1 MKKNE
6 LSAFYFTVIFI
17 LSSISTI
24 LLINGIKNLDPLLF
38 ILGIIYFI
46 SSALFFKQYTKLVE
60 NGGEL
65 NESKRYRKDFC

>member
-6 LSAFYFTVIFI
+6 ISAFYFTAIFI

-24 LLINGIKNLDPLLF
+24 LLINGIKNSDPLLF
-38 ILGIIYFI
+38 ILGIIYFV

-65 NESKRYRKDFC
+65 NEIKRY